1 VNERLK
7 IIQSPHCSIAKFRLS
22 FENRGG
28 KPQGQPRMKDFAV
41 RSPGAKVGGLVYF
54 GRMLDKIRAHAKG
67 ELPGE
72 YQPNL
77 GKRLDRRCVDL
88 LQIDY
93 GKLVERMKEG
103 GTDEEILDWCFAKG
117 RKPTED
123 EIYVWNEFMRKRG
136 WNDEISETL
145 TRRKEEAGM
154 AGRSEIRTMFN
165 FIDADEGRVVD
176 QS

>member
-1 VNERLK
+1 
-7 IIQSPHCSIAKFRLS
+7 
-22 FENRGG
+22 
-28 KPQGQPRMKDFAV
+28 MKDFAV

-93 GKLVERMKEG
+93 GKLVERVKEG
-103 GTDEEILDWCFAKG
+103 GTDDEILDWCFAKG
-117 RKPTED
+117 RKPSED

-165 FIDADEGRVVD
+165 FIDADEGRVGG